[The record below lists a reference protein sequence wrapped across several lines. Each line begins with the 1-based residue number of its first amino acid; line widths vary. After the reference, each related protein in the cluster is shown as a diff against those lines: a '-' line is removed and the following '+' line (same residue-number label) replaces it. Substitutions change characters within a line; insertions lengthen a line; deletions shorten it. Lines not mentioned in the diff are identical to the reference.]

1 MIKNK
6 ILVVEND
13 DVNSSNIKD
22 YFKQT
27 NYEIDISNSVEDA
40 IYKIKYFKYSLILL
54 DINLPDFDGF
64 EILKFLNKSR
74 IFIPVIIISDC
85 SDLIT
90 KIYAFKLGAVDYMI
104 KPIDLDELKARVEV
118 KLKS

>member
-6 ILVVEND
+6 ILIVEND

-27 NYEIDISNSVEDA
+27 NYEIDISNSVKDA
-40 IYKIKYFKYSLILL
+40 IYRIKYFKYSIILL
-54 DINLPDFDGF
+54 DVNLPDVDGF
-64 EILKFLNKSR
+64 EILKFFNKSK
-74 IFIPVIIISDC
+74 IFIPVIVISYC
-85 SDLIT
+85 SDLKT
-90 KIYAFKLGAVDYMI
+90 KLYAFKLGAVDYI
-104 KPIDLDELKARVEV
+104 VKPIDLDELEARIKI